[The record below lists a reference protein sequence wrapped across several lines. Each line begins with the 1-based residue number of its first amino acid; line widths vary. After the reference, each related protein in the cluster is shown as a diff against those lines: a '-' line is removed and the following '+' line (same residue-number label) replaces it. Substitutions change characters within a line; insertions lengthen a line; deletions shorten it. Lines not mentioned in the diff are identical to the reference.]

1 MKTTVDRRGG
11 IVRLLNE
18 NGKVKV
24 EELSNQ
30 FDVSSVT
37 IRNDLDYLEKKG
49 IVHRTYGGALVR
61 DIVAYDSS
69 LTEKQNLHAEE
80 KRKIGAKAAELIHNG
95 DSIILDSGTTT
106 RHIAVNI
113 KEKTDLTVLTNAINI
128 AVELAGQEKITV
140 MLTGG
145 TLRKKSYSLVG
156 PEAENTL
163 KNYYFDRLFLGVDG
177 FDLEAGLTTPNP
189 LEAQLNRLM
198 VQMANEVIAVTDS
211 SKFGRRSFSFIC
223 ELDNIDTI
231 VTDSNI
237 PKDYKNGLNKRN
249 IEVII
254 VWGVL

>member
-1 MKTTVDRRGG
+1 MKTTVDRRDE

-69 LTEKQNLHAEE
+69 LTEKQKLHAEE
-80 KRKIGAKAAELIHNG
+80 KRKIGIKAAELIHAG

-106 RHIAVNI
+106 RQIAVNI
-113 KEKTDLTVLTNAINI
+113 KEKNDITVLTNAINI
-128 AVELAGQEKITV
+128 AVELAALENITV

-156 PEAENTL
+156 PEAEKTI

-177 FDLEAGLTTPNP
+177 FDLEVGLTTPNP

-223 ELDNIDTI
+223 ELDEIDQI
-231 VTDSNI
+231 ITDKDI
-237 PKDYKNGLNKRN
+237 PKQYTEGLKKRN
-249 IEVII
+249 ISII
-254 VWGVL
+254 TV